1 MTMIN
6 ADTLNSVMFGA
17 SSIILTALC
26 VILLT
31 IMDLV
36 RLNSGWKTRG
46 LMLVSLFGL
55 CSLIGC
61 ILDPDQIFGVK
72 DVGAA
77 GTAAGQLLFLW
88 SPFILMIYYCRVV
101 RKDLAVLLKRILI
114 FDAGLAVYLMIL
126 FFILPK
132 ERVVTEV
139 FTLFIL
145 MLSVSCVVYTLF
157 KWHGGQ
163 EGYGRIYW
171 ESAALIAL
179 WVTGLLRLAFRENG
193 MYEAGIRANTRLGG
207 IGAFMLTMTVIQIY
221 AMFMEFRVTVERTSR
236 QLEERTAELEHLIN
250 AASAESASSAPDE
263 EIRNA
268 PGPEKETTG
277 TAPDDLPSV
286 EGLDWNI
293 AWLYLRDRNMLAEGV
308 RTFYELI
315 DTQADRLDGLYE
327 NVLKQG
333 SDDDLSAY
341 RIQVHGMKSSAATV
355 GIVPLAGT
363 AALLEYSARDA
374 DTEAILGAHG
384 MFQRRWRSYKEKLKG
399 VFGCGEDDDSDKE
412 MYDPDVVCAMLTIV
426 RNAMEDLDID
436 AADEAMKE
444 LVRYSYPGEAEEKLA
459 ALKAAVTDLDTDLA
473 EKSITAMA
481 EILGIGI

>member
-1 MTMIN
+1 MTIIS
-6 ADTLNSVMFGA
+6 ADRLSSVMFGA
-17 SSIILTALC
+17 CFIILTALC

-55 CSLIGC
+55 CALIGC
-61 ILDPDQIFGVK
+61 ILDPDQIFGVN
-72 DVGAA
+72 DPGAA

-88 SPFILMIYYCRVV
+88 APFILMIYYYRVV
-101 RKDLAVLLKRILI
+101 RKDLAVPLKRILI

-126 FFILPK
+126 FYILPK

-139 FTLFIL
+139 FSVFIL
-145 MLSVSCVVYTLF
+145 LLSVASVVYTLF

-179 WVTGLLRLAFRENG
+179 FVTGLLRLAFRENG
-193 MYEAGIRANTRLGG
+193 MYGADIRANTRLGG
-207 IGAFMLTMTVIQIY
+207 VGAFMLTMTVIQIY
-221 AMFMEFRVTVERTSR
+221 AMFMEFRVTVERTSKE
-236 QLEERTAELEHLIN
+236 LEKKSAELERLMSTVVAGSES
-250 AASAESASSAPDE
+250 AASDE
-263 EIRNA
+263 ETQTA
-268 PGPEKETTG
+268 SYPEKETAG
-277 TAPDDLPSV
+277 TLPDDLPSV

-293 AWLYLRDRNMLAEGV
+293 AWLYLRDKNMLTEGV

-315 DTQADRLDGLYE
+315 DTQADRLDEFYE
-327 NVLKQG
+327 GVVQKWG
-333 SDDDLSAY
+333 ESELSSY

-374 DTEAILGAHG
+374 DIEAILGAHG
-384 MFQRRWRSYKEKLKG
+384 MFQRRWRSYREKLKG
-399 VFGCGEDDDSDKE
+399 VFGCGEDDDPDKE
-412 MYDPDVVCAMLTIV
+412 TYDPDVVCAMLTIV
-426 RNAMEDLDID
+426 KNAMEDLDID
-436 AADEAMKE
+436 AADEAVKE
-444 LVRYSYPGEAEEKLA
+444 LLKYDYPEEAREKLA
-459 ALKAAVTDLDTDLA
+459 ALKASVTDLDTDGTEENVSALA
-473 EKSITAMA
+473 G
-481 EILGIGI
+481 ILGIQI